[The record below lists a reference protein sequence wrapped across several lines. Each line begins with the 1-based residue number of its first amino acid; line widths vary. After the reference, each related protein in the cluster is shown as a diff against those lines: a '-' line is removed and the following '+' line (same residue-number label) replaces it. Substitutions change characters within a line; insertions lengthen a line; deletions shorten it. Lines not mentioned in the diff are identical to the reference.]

1 MVEGDRSAERGGGL
15 FTTTQWS
22 LVLAAGDSRS
32 PDSREALAALC
43 EAYWYPVY
51 ALIRHLGHDVESAR
65 DSAQGFFT
73 FLLEKQVLKVARP
86 DRGRFRAFLKTSLRH
101 YLGHERQRARAQKRG
116 GGQTPLSLDF
126 DEAES
131 RFRLEPSHEQT
142 PEVLFEKRWART
154 LMTCA
159 LERLRQEPANAGDKE
174 RIRRLEPFLTGPVV
188 DGAYEEV
195 ADALG
200 MTVPAVRTAVRR
212 MRKRYGD
219 YLRAEVARTVSAPG
233 EVDEELR
240 YLFSVIRS

>member
-1 MVEGDRSAERGGGL
+1 M
-15 FTTTQWS
+15 Q
-22 LVLAAGDSRS
+22 AGDHES
-32 PDSREALAALC
+32 PAAQEALQALC
-43 EAYWYPVY
+43 QTYWYPVY